1 MGFLIDPYR
10 FGVVPPPPTPA
21 SAVEVWWAN
30 DILQSNGSAVSS
42 WIGRINGNDAAQST
56 SLNRP
61 TFSSSGVSSR
71 PAVDFDGTNDSLITN
86 TLTNATSGCV
96 VMVFRPDAVN
106 SDRVIWS
113 SSSTSTT
120 TRRLFGGIRPTG
132 VVRMQQ
138 RNDDTDMLLTGNTAL
153 SAGAAVV
160 VEWSTDGSV
169 HTMRV
174 NNSTQTITVGAGS
187 NDGDWFGDTSSR
199 NNFVIG
205 ALITT
210 SSGFFFDGAIAYL
223 GVFDA
228 PLSSGDRTDL
238 YAWISAIYGV

>member
-10 FGVVPPPPTPA
+10 FGVVPPTPA

-30 DILQSNGSAVSS
+30 DIPQSNGSAVSN
-42 WIGRINGNDAAQST
+42 WIGRINGKTVTAGNP
-56 SLNRP
+56 P
-61 TFSSSGVSSR
+61 TFSSSGVSGQ

-113 SSSTSTT
+113 SSATSTT
-120 TRRLFGGIRPTG
+120 TRRLFGGIMPTG

-138 RNDDTDMLLTGNTAL
+138 RDEDPDMQLTGNTTL

-174 NNSTQTITVGAGS
+174 NNSTQTITVGSGS
-187 NDGDWFGDTSSR
+187 NNGDWFGDTSSR

-210 SSGFFFDGAIAYL
+210 SSGFFFDGAVAYL

-238 YAWISAIYGV
+238 YAWITAIYGV